1 MLPAELYPQMEE
13 SANIEFL
20 YGGCLPLQPGSQLS
34 DTHTL
39 GRCRPRFLRKRFQRA
54 RIIIAEGSGNVNS
67 FFGFFRKFL
76 KGEPVRAAVPGAA
89 RKRHA
94 GESMSCRGVPRHEG
108 GEKSGFP
115 FAPGVR
121 EGRFFAALRM
131 TTGGNAVILRSGFP
145 SLCHSEERFSP
156 LLSF

>member
-1 MLPAELYPQMEE
+1 
-13 SANIEFL
+13 
-20 YGGCLPLQPGSQLS
+20 
-34 DTHTL
+34 
-39 GRCRPRFLRKRFQRA
+39 
-54 RIIIAEGSGNVNS
+54 
-67 FFGFFRKFL
+67 
-76 KGEPVRAAVPGAA
+76 
-89 RKRHA
+89 
-94 GESMSCRGVPRHEG
+94 MSCRGVPRHEG